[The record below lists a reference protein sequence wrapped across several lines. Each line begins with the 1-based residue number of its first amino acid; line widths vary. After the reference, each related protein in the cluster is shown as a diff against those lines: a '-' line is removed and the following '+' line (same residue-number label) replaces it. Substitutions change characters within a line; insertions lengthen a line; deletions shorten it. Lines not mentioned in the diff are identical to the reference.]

1 MGFLNPYL
9 DFYRAMPASFR
20 RDPSA
25 PISAVEML
33 SPEWLKLKSAIATQF
48 AWAVPTEEA
57 VRTILRYSTNV
68 VEIGAGNGYWAW
80 MMRQVGITVAAFD
93 ADSPRFTWHE
103 VMPGDE
109 RAVLFFP
116 AHALFLCWPPW
127 NSVMAHNALNY
138 HRGNYVLYVGE
149 WWGGSATPQ
158 FFEQLV
164 SRFDAIEVV
173 GIPQWFG
180 RDDRLMIFR
189 RRSAQ

>member
-1 MGFLNPYL
+1 MGLLNPYL
-9 DFYRAMPASFR
+9 DFYGAMPSSFR
-20 RDPSA
+20 RDPSV

-33 SPEWLKLKSAIATQF
+33 LPEWLKLKSAIAAHF

-57 VRTILRYSTNV
+57 VRTVLEYSTNV
-68 VEIGAGNGYWAW
+68 VEIGAGSGYWAW
-80 MMRQVGITVAAFD
+80 TMRQVGIKVAAFD
-93 ADSPRFTWHE
+93 ANPPPFTWHE
-103 VMPGDE
+103 VMLGDE

-116 AHALFLCWPPW
+116 GHTLFLCWPPW
-127 NSVMAHNALNY
+127 NSEMAYNALYY

-149 WWGGSATPQ
+149 WWSGSATPH

-173 GIPQWFG
+173 AIPQWFG
-180 RDDRLMIFR
+180 RDDRFMIFR